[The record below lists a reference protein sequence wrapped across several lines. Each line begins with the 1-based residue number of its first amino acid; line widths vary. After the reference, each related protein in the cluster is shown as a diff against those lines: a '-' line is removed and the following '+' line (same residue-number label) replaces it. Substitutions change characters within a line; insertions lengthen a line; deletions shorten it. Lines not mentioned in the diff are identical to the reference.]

1 MELTPGER
9 AMLSQL
15 RELYVATS
23 KKEHALGA
31 ITSQWP
37 AMHVEAYKGVLR
49 GLVDKKLLEARDKG
63 RSVRITDAGA
73 LLMGIADAEETKTID
88 LRVLERER
96 HPAAK
101 KPERTSPAQSRHR
114 PAEPQTN
121 KRFGRRIGL
130 LAIAAAAILAA
141 WWLF

>member
-1 MELTPGER
+1 VELTPGER
-9 AMLSQL
+9 AMLGQL
-15 RELYVATS
+15 KALHASTSKRELSLT
-23 KKEHALGA
+23 A

-37 AMHVEAYKGVLR
+37 AMHLEAYKGVLR
-49 GLVDKKLLEARDKG
+49 GLVEKKLLEGCDKG

-73 LLMGIADAEETKTID
+73 LLMGIADTEETKTID
-88 LRVLERER
+88 LRILAKER
-96 HPAAK
+96 HPAAR
-101 KPERTSPAQSRHR
+101 KPEPASPAPGRLR
-114 PAEPQTN
+114 AAEPQAD

>member
-9 AMLSQL
+9 AMLGQL
-15 RELYVATS
+15 RELYAATS
-23 KKEHALGA
+23 KKEHALGT

-49 GLVDKKLLEARDKG
+49 GLVDKKLLEAADKG
-63 RSVRITDAGA
+63 RAVRITEAGA
-73 LLMGIADAEETKTID
+73 QAMGIPDTQETKTID

-101 KPERTSPAQSRHR
+101 KAEPTSPAPSRHR
-114 PAEPQTN
+114 PAEPEAD
-121 KRFGRRIGL
+121 KGFGRRIGL
-130 LAIAAAAILAA
+130 LAIAAAVILAA
-141 WWLF
+141 WWLS